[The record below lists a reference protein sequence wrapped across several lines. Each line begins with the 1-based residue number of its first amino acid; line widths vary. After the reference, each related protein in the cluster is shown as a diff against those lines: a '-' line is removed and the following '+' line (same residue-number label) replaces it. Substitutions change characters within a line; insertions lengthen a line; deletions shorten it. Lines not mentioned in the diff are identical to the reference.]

1 VSFRAGVS
9 APQGYQSASQLSLA
23 GGSQYLNSLDRE
35 QREVVEVVGPGRFKV
50 STDDGAEE
58 VAGDHFVLVNGCLL
72 IRSPQGNDLRCWAAG
87 CWQGIELIG

>member
-1 VSFRAGVS
+1 MAT
-9 APQGYQSASQLSLA
+9 SQLALA

-58 VAGDHFVLVNGCLL
+58 VAGDHWLIVGGALV